1 MRSFLPSLGVV
12 GALGLSL
19 VSGVAHANKAGIT
32 GRSGK
37 QGASC
42 VECHTGG
49 QAPTVTLEGPT
60 SLVAGQTGNY
70 ALIVRGGPAVKAG
83 MNVATSVAGATLG
96 AGANVKKAGDEV
108 THTAPLAFT
117 DGAARFEFTMVAPST
132 NGTVRLFGAGN
143 STNNNDAS
151 TGDSSAL
158 TTLDVQVTGGTDP
171 APEKD
176 SGGCSATGAM
186 PLMGAVLALAGLRRR
201 RAA

>member
-19 VSGVAHANKAGIT
+19 VAGVAHANKAGIT

-49 QAPTVTLEGPT
+49 QVPTVTLEGP
-60 SLVAGQTGNY
+60 SALVAGQTGNY
-70 ALIVRGGPAVKAG
+70 ALIVRGGPGVKAG
-83 MNVATSVAGATLG
+83 MNVATNVAGAALTAG
-96 AGANVKKAGDEV
+96 AGVKKAGDEV
-108 THTAPLAFT
+108 THTAPLAFK
-117 DGAARFEFTMVAPST
+117 DGVARFEFTMVAPST

-143 STNNNDAS
+143 STNDNNAS

-171 APEKD
+171 VEEKD
-176 SGGCSATGAM
+176 GGCSATGAA

-201 RAA
+201 RAAK